1 MMGKLL
7 KMAWRNV
14 WRNWR
19 RTVIAGIAIAL
30 GLAFILLYDG
40 MLGGMNEALYGN
52 TVKLQGGNVQV
63 HASGFREKA
72 NRLPLLPLADP
83 GAAVGAAL
91 AQPEVVAVSQRI
103 KTGGMVSSR
112 EGTMSVA
119 ITGIEPEQEAPVSL
133 VAENVVQGR
142 WLEGS
147 DEDVLLIGAA
157 LAERLEVTVGDR
169 VTLVGRATHEQ
180 MRRRTMTIVGIYDLG
195 IPEVE
200 KSLVYVSLLEAQTL
214 FDLRDQATEIAIYLE
229 QVGQEPPV
237 VERLQSALGCSASP
251 GYGSSPP
258 GCEVDAWDTLDP
270 STKQMMELEAQ
281 VMEIFGLIILLIAG
295 VGILNLMLMAVFERT
310 REIGLLAAMGL
321 KRWETLVLFLLE
333 GVLIGLLGAL
343 AGSVLGGVIGAYY
356 GQVGIDWTAL
366 YGGIDMGEYSE
377 LIGLMGDRLYLRIGI
392 DVLVR
397 RALIVGVIAALAS
410 LYPAWQAS
418 KQEPAEALHY
428 V

>member
-1 MMGKLL
+1 MGKLL
-7 KMAWRNV
+7 RMAWRNV

-30 GLAFILLYDG
+30 GLTLILVFDG
-40 MLGGMNEALYGN
+40 FLGGMNEALYGN

-63 HASGFREKA
+63 HAPGFREKA
-72 NRLPLLPLADP
+72 DRLPLLPLVDP
-83 GAAVGAAL
+83 GAAVEAAQ
-91 AQPEVVAVSQRI
+91 AQPEVVAVSQRVE
-103 KTGGMVSSR
+103 TGGMVSSR
-112 EGTMSVA
+112 EGTLSVA

-142 WLEGS
+142 WLQAN
-147 DEDVLLIGAA
+147 DEDFLLIGKAM
-157 LAERLEVTVGDR
+157 AERLEVTVGDR
-169 VTLVGRATHEQ
+169 VTLMGRATHQQ

-229 QVGQEPPV
+229 QVGQEAPV
-237 VERLQSALGCSASP
+237 VERLRTALP
-251 GYGSSPP
+251 GY
-258 GCEVDAWDTLDP
+258 EVDAWDTLDP
-270 STKQMMELEAQ
+270 STKEMMALEAQ
-281 VMEIFGLIILLIAG
+281 IMDMFGLVILLIAG

-321 KRWETLVLFLLE
+321 KRRETVALFLLE

-343 AGSVLGGVIGAYY
+343 AGSVLGGVIGAYF
-356 GQVGIDWTAL
+356 GRVGIDWVAL
-366 YGGIDMGEYSE
+366 YGGMDIGEYSG

-392 DVLVR
+392 GVLAG
-397 RALIVGVIAALAS
+397 RALTVGVIAALAS

-418 KQEPAEALHY
+418 RREPAEALHY

>member
-1 MMGKLL
+1 MGKLL
-7 KMAWRNV
+7 IMAWRNV

-30 GLAFILLYDG
+30 GLTLILVFDG
-40 MLGGMNEALYGN
+40 FLGGMNEALYGN
-52 TVKLQGGNVQV
+52 TVKLQGGHVQV

-72 NRLPLLPLADP
+72 NRLPLLPLVDA
-83 GAAVGAAL
+83 GAAVEAAL
-91 AQPEVVAVSQRI
+91 AQPEVIAVSQRI
-103 KTGGMVSSR
+103 ETGGMVSSR
-112 EGTMSVA
+112 EGTLSVA

-142 WLEGS
+142 WLEGF
-147 DEDVLLIGAA
+147 DEDVLLIGKAM
-157 LAERLEVTVGDR
+157 AERLEVTIGDR
-169 VTLVGRATHEQ
+169 VTLVGRATHQQ

-195 IPEVE
+195 IPGVE

-214 FDLRDQATEIAIYLE
+214 FDLRDQATEVAIYLE

-237 VERLQSALGCSASP
+237 VETLQTALP
-251 GYGSSPP
+251 GY
-258 GCEVDAWDTLDP
+258 EVDAWDTLDP
-270 STKQMMELEAQ
+270 SAKQMMELEAQ
-281 VMEIFGLIILLIAG
+281 KMDMFGLVILLIAG
-295 VGILNLMLMAVFERT
+295 IGILNLMLMAVFERT

-321 KRWETLVLFLLE
+321 KRRETVALFLLE

-343 AGSVLGGVIGAYY
+343 AGCVLGGAVGAYY
-356 GQVGIDWTAL
+356 GRVGFDFMAL
-366 YGGIDMGEYSE
+366 YGGVDVSEYSG

-392 DVLVR
+392 GVLVE
-397 RALIVGVIAALAS
+397 RALTVAIIAALAS

-418 KQEPAEALHY
+418 KREPAEALHY

>member
-7 KMAWRNV
+7 RMAWRNV

-30 GLAFILLYDG
+30 GLTLILVFDG
-40 MLGGMNEALYGN
+40 FLGGMNEALYGN

-63 HASGFREKA
+63 HAPGFREKA
-72 NRLPLLPLADP
+72 DKLPLLPLANP
-83 GAAVGAAL
+83 GAAVEAAL

-103 KTGGMVSSR
+103 ETGGMVSSR

-119 ITGIEPEQEAPVSL
+119 ITGIEPEQEASVSL

-142 WLEGS
+142 WLESS
-147 DEDVLLIGAA
+147 DEDVLLIGKAM
-157 LAERLEVTVGDR
+157 AERLEVTVGDR
-169 VTLVGRATHEQ
+169 VTLLGRATHQQ
-180 MRRRTMTIVGIYDLG
+180 MRRRTMTIVGIFDLG

-214 FDLRDQATEIAIYLE
+214 FDLRDQATEIAVHLD

-237 VERLQSALGCSASP
+237 VERLTSALP
-251 GYGSSPP
+251 GY
-258 GCEVDAWDTLDP
+258 EVDAWDTLDP
-270 STKQMMELEAQ
+270 TTKEMMALEAQ
-281 VMEIFGLIILLIAG
+281 IMDLFGLIILLIAG

-321 KRWETLVLFLLE
+321 KRRETVALFLLE

-343 AGSVLGGVIGAYY
+343 AGSVLGGVIGAYF
-356 GQVGIDWTAL
+356 GRVGIDWVAL
-366 YGGIDMGEYSE
+366 YGGIDMAEYSE

-392 DVLVR
+392 GVLAG
-397 RALIVGVIAALAS
+397 RALTVGVIAALAS

-418 KQEPAEALHY
+418 RREPAEALHY

>member
-7 KMAWRNV
+7 IMAWRNV

-30 GLAFILLYDG
+30 GLAFMLLYEG
-40 MLGGMNEALYGN
+40 MLGGMNEALYSN
-52 TVKLQGGNVQV
+52 TVKLQGGHVQI

-72 NRLPLLPLADP
+72 NRLPLLPLVDA
-83 GAAVGAAL
+83 GAAVEAAL
-91 AQPEVVAVSQRI
+91 AQPEVVAVAQRI
-103 KTGGMVSSR
+103 ETGGMVSSR
-112 EGTMSVA
+112 EGTLSVV
-119 ITGIEPEQEAPVSL
+119 ITGIEPEQEAPVSM

-142 WLEGS
+142 WLQS
-147 DEDVLLIGAA
+147 DDEDVLLIGQAM
-157 LAERLEVTVGDR
+157 AERLEVTVGDR
-169 VTLVGRATHEQ
+169 VTLVGRATHQQ

-195 IPEVE
+195 IAEVE

-214 FDLRDQATEIAIYLE
+214 FDLRDQATEVAVHLE

-237 VERLQSALGCSASP
+237 VETLQTALP
-251 GYGSSPP
+251 GY
-258 GCEVDAWDTLDP
+258 EVDAWDTLDP
-270 STKQMMELEAQ
+270 TTKEMMEMEAQ
-281 VMEIFGLIILLIAG
+281 IMDIFGLIILLIAG

-321 KRWETLVLFLLE
+321 KRRETVVLFLME

-356 GQVGIDWTAL
+356 GRVGLDWMAL
-366 YGGIDMGEYSE
+366 YGGVDVGEFSE
-377 LIGLMGDRLYLRIGI
+377 LIGLMGDRLYFRIGI
-392 DVLVR
+392 DVLVG
-397 RALIVGVIAALAS
+397 RALTVGVIAALAS

-418 KQEPAEALHY
+418 RREPAEALHY

>member
-1 MMGKLL
+1 MEKLL
-7 KMAWRNV
+7 IMAWRNV

-19 RTVIAGIAIAL
+19 RTVIAGTAIAL
-30 GLAFILLYDG
+30 GLTLILVFDG

-52 TVKLQGGNVQV
+52 TVKLQGGHVQV
-63 HASGFREKA
+63 HAPGFREKA
-72 NRLPLLPLADP
+72 NRLPLLPLVDA
-83 GAAVGAAL
+83 GAAVEAAL

-103 KTGGMVSSR
+103 ETGGMVSSR
-112 EGTMSVA
+112 EGTLSVA

-142 WLEGS
+142 WLES
-147 DEDVLLIGAA
+147 NDEDVLLIGKAM
-157 LAERLEVTVGDR
+157 AERLEVTIGDR
-169 VTLVGRATHEQ
+169 VTLVGRATHQQ
-180 MRRRTMTIVGIYDLG
+180 MRSRTMTIVGIYDLG
-195 IPEVE
+195 MPEVE

-214 FDLRDQATEIAIYLE
+214 FDLRDQATEVAIYLE

-237 VERLQSALGCSASP
+237 VETLQTALP
-251 GYGSSPP
+251 GY
-258 GCEVDAWDTLDP
+258 EVDAWDTLDP
-270 STKQMMELEAQ
+270 SAKQMMELEAL
-281 VMEIFGLIILLIAG
+281 MMDIFGLIILLIAG

-321 KRWETLVLFLLE
+321 KRRETVALFLME

-356 GQVGIDWTAL
+356 GRVGIDWMAM
-366 YGGIDMGEYSE
+366 YGGVDVGEYSE

-392 DVLVR
+392 GVLVE
-397 RALIVGVIAALAS
+397 RALTVGVIAALAS
-410 LYPAWQAS
+410 LYPAWQAA
-418 KQEPAEALHY
+418 KREPAEALHY